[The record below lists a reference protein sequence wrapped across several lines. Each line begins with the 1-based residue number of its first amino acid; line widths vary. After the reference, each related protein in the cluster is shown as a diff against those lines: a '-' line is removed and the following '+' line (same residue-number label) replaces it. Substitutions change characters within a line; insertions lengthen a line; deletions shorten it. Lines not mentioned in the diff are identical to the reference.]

1 MEGEACEQQSHV
13 IRVAGAQVVLPIV
26 GYLALLISI
35 YLKWCSEDICPP
47 VVQEPAERRVR
58 VRVKLDLRST
68 QSTSVSVIIII
79 INMNLYLAS
88 GLRLPLSKDYDS
100 THNKL

>member
-1 MEGEACEQQSHV
+1 M
-13 IRVAGAQVVLPIV
+13 AGAQPVLPIA

-35 YLKWCSEDICPP
+35 YLKCWSDDVSPP
-47 VVQEPAERRVR
+47 VVQEPAERGVR

-68 QSTSVSVIIII
+68 QSTSVSAIILT

-88 GLRLPLSKDYDS
+88 GLRLPLSEDYDNDD
-100 THNKL
+100 NKL